1 LAPLVRRASLCTE
14 PPIDMAFDIPSG
26 SAATASAPTVA
37 WIAGVGASAGLGA
50 ALGRRFAQAGLLVA
64 LTGRNAERLQAVAA
78 EIVRQ
83 GGQAQAVVGDVSSAA
98 DVARLSA
105 HIERLGTLRAAV
117 FNAGNAV
124 RGTPLE
130 ITPELFEAT
139 WRGST
144 YAGFLFARATL
155 PRLLA
160 AGGGSL
166 LFTGATASLRARGHF
181 VAFAAAKAGLR
192 SVAQSFAREYG
203 PQGIH
208 VAHVVIDGGIDGE
221 RLRTN
226 APQLRAAAGTD
237 GLLSPDAIAETY
249 WQLHQQHRSAWT
261 HELDLRPYK
270 EPF

>member
-1 LAPLVRRASLCTE
+1 LV
-14 PPIDMAFDIPSG
+14 
-26 SAATASAPTVA
+26 
-37 WIAGVGASAGLGA
+37 
-50 ALGRRFAQAGLLVA
+50 VA
-64 LTGRNAERLQAVAA
+64 LTGRNAERLRAVTA
-78 EIVRQ
+78 EILAA
-83 GGQAQAVVGDVSSAA
+83 GGRAHALSGDVSSVD
-98 DVARLSA
+98 DV
-105 HIERLGTLRAAV
+105 ERLVAQARTLGPLRVAV

-130 ITPELFEAT
+130 LTPQQFEST

-144 YAGFLFARATL
+144 YAGFLFARAAL

-160 AGGGSL
+160 AGGGTL
-166 LFTGATASLRARGHF
+166 LFTGATASLRGRGAF

-203 PQGIH
+203 PQGVH

-226 APQLRAAAGTD
+226 APQHAEKAGVD
-237 GLLSPDAIAETY
+237 GLLDPEAIAETY

>member
-1 LAPLVRRASLCTE
+1 MAP
-14 PPIDMAFDIPSG
+14 P
-26 SAATASAPTVA
+26 PTVA

-50 ALGRRFAQAGLLVA
+50 ALARRFAAGGLLVA
-64 LTGRNAERLQAVAA
+64 VTGRRAERVQALAAAIVAA
-78 EIVRQ
+78 
-83 GGQAQAVVGDVSSAA
+83 GGQAHALPGDVSSER
-98 DVARLSA
+98 DTERLSQA
-105 HIERLGTLRAAV
+105 LESLGVLQSAV

-130 ITPELFEAT
+130 LTPGEFEST

-144 YAGFLFARATL
+144 YAGFLFARTAL

-166 LFTGATASLRARGHF
+166 LFTGATASLRGRGPF

-203 PQGIH
+203 PQGVH
-208 VAHVVIDGGIDGE
+208 VAHIIIDGGIDGE
-221 RLRTN
+221 QLRRN
-226 APQLRAAAGTD
+226 APERITDAAAD
-237 GLLSPDAIAETY
+237 HLLSPDAIAETY
-249 WQLHQQHRSAWT
+249 WQLHRQQRSAWT
-261 HELDLRPYK
+261 HELDLRPYR

>member
-1 LAPLVRRASLCTE
+1 MTVDTRSDDAPSALVR
-14 PPIDMAFDIPSG
+14 G
-26 SAATASAPTVA
+26 VA
-37 WIAGVGASAGLGA
+37 WVAGVGASAGLGA
-50 ALGRRFAQAGLLVA
+50 ALGRRLAKGGLEVA

-78 EIVRQ
+78 EIVEA
-83 GGQAQAVVGDVSSAA
+83 GGTAYALPGDVSSAS
-98 DVARLSA
+98 DVARLVA
-105 HIERLGTLRAAV
+105 ALPAGALRVAI

-130 ITPELFEAT
+130 LTPEQFEST

-144 YAGFLFARATL
+144 YAGFLVARAAL
-155 PRLLA
+155 PRLLE
-160 AGGGSL
+160 GGGGTL
-166 LFTGATASLRARGHF
+166 IFTGATASIRGRGPF

-203 PQGIH
+203 SQGIH
-208 VAHVVIDGGIDGE
+208 VAHVIIDGGIAGE

-226 APQLRAAAGTD
+226 APQVVAASGAD
-237 GLLSPDAIAETY
+237 ALLSPDAIAETY

-270 EPF
+270 ESF

>member
-1 LAPLVRRASLCTE
+1 
-14 PPIDMAFDIPSG
+14 
-26 SAATASAPTVA
+26 
-37 WIAGVGASAGLGA
+37 LGA
-50 ALGRRFAQAGLLVA
+50 ALGRRLAKGGLGVA
-64 LTGRNAERLQAVAA
+64 LTARNSERLRAVAA
-78 EIVRQ
+78 EIVEA
-83 GGQAQAVVGDVSSAA
+83 GGTAYALPGDVSSAG

-105 HIERLGTLRAAV
+105 ALPAGPLRVAI

-130 ITPELFEAT
+130 LTPEQFEST

-144 YAGFLFARATL
+144 YAGFLFARAAL
-155 PRLLA
+155 PRLLE
-160 AGGGSL
+160 AGGGTL
-166 LFTGATASLRARGHF
+166 IFTGATASIRGRGPF

-203 PQGIH
+203 AQGIH

-226 APQLRAAAGTD
+226 APHVVAASGAD
-237 GLLSPDAIAETY
+237 ALLNPDAIAETY

-261 HELDLRPYK
+261 HELDVRPYK